1 MTDMTATAAG
11 SPSRRRAVSD
21 EAARALVR
29 KRYRAENR
37 FKAYGIAAIL
47 FSAAFLVV
55 LLADIVSKAA
65 PAFTITH
72 LTLQTQPTA
81 DQVDPA
87 GDRSTASLARGD
99 YTAAVRA
106 SYQAL
111 FPEVSGRAERR
122 QLNGLLSSGA
132 ADDLR
137 EEVMANPRLIGQTV
151 ETRAAFSD
159 DADLYFKGAVTK
171 VAEEI
176 GEGVATPSAT
186 TGDVT
191 IATSN
196 PAFANDLADIKS
208 DLSETARSRRFEVER
223 IKTLRD
229 GVLADRPGA
238 ERELANA
245 EGSGDTARVTI
256 ARNTLAKIDSDAD
269 SLRSQMETLAGEAAD
284 FETRFKNQSGAE
296 TLDEKLPSRL
306 VSINGG
312 LVKVTSL
319 AADRVEGRVLVP
331 LQNPNAAPAG
341 QWKVLTYETPEN
353 SRRLNDQ
360 QIAWLESLQQKGL
373 VTSDFNTGFFTTGDS
388 REAEQ
393 AGILGALVGSLLTMA
408 VTLLICLPI
417 GVGAAIYLEE
427 FAPKNRITDIIEI
440 NINNLAAVPS
450 IVYGLLGLAVFLNFF
465 GMPRSSAVVG
475 GFVLALLVL
484 PTIII
489 ASRAALKAVPPSIRE
504 AALGVGASHQQ
515 AVFHHTLPLAMP
527 GIMTGTIIGMAHALG
542 ETAPLLLI
550 GMVAFIVDVPT
561 SLSSATTV
569 LPVQIY
575 LWSDLPEVAFQA
587 KTSAAIIVLLLFLF
601 LMNGLAILLR
611 KRFERRW

>member
-1 MTDMTATAAG
+1 MTEMTATAAG
-11 SPSRRRAVSD
+11 SSRGFSDDASRA
-21 EAARALVR
+21 RVR
-29 KRYRAENR
+29 KRYRAEAR
-37 FKAYGIAAIL
+37 FKAYGIAAL
-47 FSAAFLVV
+47 AFSAAFLVV
-55 LLADIVSKAA
+55 LISDILVKAW
-65 PAFTITH
+65 PAFTVTH
-72 LTLQTQPTA
+72 LTIDARPTA
-81 DQVDPA
+81 DKVDPD
-87 GDRSTASLARGD
+87 GDRSPSSLARGD
-99 YTAAVRA
+99 YTAAIRE
-106 SYQAL
+106 SYGAL
-111 FPEVSGRAERR
+111 FPQVSARAERR
-122 QLNGLLSSGA
+122 KLNGLLSSGA
-132 ADDLR
+132 ADELR
-137 EEVMANPRLIGQTV
+137 AAVMADPNLIGQTV
-151 ETRAAFSD
+151 RTRAQFSD
-159 DADLYFKGAVTK
+159 DADLYFKGVVTT
-171 VAEEI
+171 VEEEQ
-176 GEGVATPSAT
+176 GDGVATPSGVTGPIVIET
-186 TGDVT
+186 T
-191 IATSN
+191 A
-196 PAFANDLADIKS
+196 PAFADDLAEIKN
-208 DLSETARSRRFEVER
+208 DLSETARARRFEVER

-229 GVLADRPGA
+229 GVLADRPAADQALAAANGA
-238 ERELANA
+238 
-245 EGSGDTARVTI
+245 GDETGITV
-256 ARNTLAKIDSDAD
+256 ARNALAKIDSDSE
-269 SLRSQMETLAGEAAD
+269 SLRAQMETLAGEAAD
-284 FETRFKNQSGAE
+284 FENRFKDSSGAE

-306 VSINGG
+306 VAINGG
-312 LVKVTSL
+312 LVKVRSL
-319 AADRVEGRVLVP
+319 SANRVEGDVLVP
-331 LQNPNAAPAG
+331 LENQNAAQPDA
-341 QWKVLTYETPEN
+341 WKMLAYATPE
-353 SRRLNDQ
+353 SERRLGDQ
-360 QIAWLESLQQKGL
+360 EIAWLETLKAKGL
-373 VTSDFNTGFFTTGDS
+373 VETSFNVDFFTSGDS

-393 AGILGALVGSLLTMA
+393 AGILGALVGSIFTMF
-408 VTLLICLPI
+408 VTLVICLPI
-417 GVGAAIYLEE
+417 GVGAAVYLEE

-561 SLSSATTV
+561 GLTSATTA